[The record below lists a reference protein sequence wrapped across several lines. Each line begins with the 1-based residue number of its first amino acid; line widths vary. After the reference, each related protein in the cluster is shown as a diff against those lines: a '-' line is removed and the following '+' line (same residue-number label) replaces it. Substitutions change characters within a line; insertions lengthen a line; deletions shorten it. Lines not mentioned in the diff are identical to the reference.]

1 MIFKRIS
8 TMMVIPV
15 IVICFTIPAKAQDNG
30 FCKTWEIYKKDQI
43 EKYGILYHDCDNG
56 DCDDPEN
63 RDAAIPDPEDQ

>member
-15 IVICFTIPAKAQDNG
+15 IIICFTIPAKAQDDG

-43 EKYGILYHDCDNG
+43 EKYGML
-56 DCDDPEN
+56 
-63 RDAAIPDPEDQ
+63 